1 VNTNRPNL
9 FTALLRRIKHCFQS
23 SRDTSAVAIRTTV
36 QLPIILADGSEA
48 MAEMYSFSGLADG
61 KEHFALKL
69 GSPDPQHPLVRLHSE
84 CVTGDALGS
93 ARCDCGPQ
101 LQEALSLF
109 NKEGGYLLYLRQEGR
124 GIGLYEKLDAYR
136 LQEQGHDTF
145 TANLKLGHNVDE
157 RDYQA
162 AADIL
167 NALGLN
173 QIMLMTNNPDK
184 RQQLEN
190 AGIQVHGTRPTGVF
204 ANRHNHLYLQSKIQR
219 ANHQI
224 NIDELSTKP

>member
-1 VNTNRPNL
+1 VNTNRPKL
-9 FTALLRRIKHCFQS
+9 FSALIRRITS
-23 SRDTSAVAIRTTV
+23 SLRTPKEASTVTIRTTV
-36 QLPIILADGSEA
+36 QLPIILNDGTEA

-69 GSPDPQHPLVRLHSE
+69 GKPDPNRPFVRLHSE

-101 LQEALSLF
+101 LQEALRTF
-109 NKEGGYLLYLRQEGR
+109 DKEGGYLLYLRQEGR

-145 TANLKLGHNVDE
+145 TANVKLGHSVDE
-157 RDYQA
+157 RDYQV

-167 NALGLN
+167 NALSLN
-173 QIMLMTNNPDK
+173 QIVLMTNNPDK

-190 AGIQVHGTRPTGVF
+190 AGIHVHGTRPTGVY
-204 ANRHNHLYLQSKIQR
+204 ANRHNHVYLQSKIER

-224 NIDELSTKP
+224 DIDQLLTKP

>member
-1 VNTNRPNL
+1 MNSNRPKL
-9 FTALLRRIKHCFQS
+9 FSVLLRRINHCFRS
-23 SRDTSAVAIRTTV
+23 AKDVSAVTIRTTV
-36 QLPIILADGSEA
+36 QLPIILNDGSEA
-48 MAEMYSFSGLADG
+48 MAEMYSFSGFVDG

-69 GSPDPQHPLVRLHSE
+69 GRPDPTHPLVRIHSE

-145 TANLKLGHNVDE
+145 TANLELGHNVDE

-167 NALGLN
+167 NALKLN

-184 RQQLEN
+184 RQQLEK

-204 ANRHNHLYLQSKIQR
+204 ANRHNHGYLTSKIHR
-219 ANHQI
+219 GNHQI
-224 NIDELSTKP
+224 SIDELLRKP